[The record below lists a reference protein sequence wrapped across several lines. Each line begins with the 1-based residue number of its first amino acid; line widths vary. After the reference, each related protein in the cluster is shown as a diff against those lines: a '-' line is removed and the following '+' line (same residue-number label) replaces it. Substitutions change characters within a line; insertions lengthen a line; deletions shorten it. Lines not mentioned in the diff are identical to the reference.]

1 MPTNFNFKE
10 LETKNV
16 HAKYRNYV
24 CNGKICSSVL
34 TTDVNHS

>member
-16 HAKYRNYV
+16 DAKYRNYAME
-24 CNGKICSSVL
+24 KSVHL
-34 TTDVNHS
+34 S

>member
-16 HAKYRNYV
+16 DAKYRNYAMK
-24 CNGKICSSVL
+24 NLFICL
-34 TTDVNHS
+34 NN